1 MVGEIGPLETRL
13 EAAYFWAQD
22 DSEPLPNPQRG
33 DLVESNFSGVVG
45 VGHRFD
51 NTLTVQLEYFYNGA
65 GDPDDLN
72 ASLGRFATGNIL
84 QMSRHLT
91 GFLISYEFQPIIVGQ
106 VVWLHSW
113 DDSSNNMQPIL
124 TWSATDNIDQF
135 R

>member
-1 MVGEIGPLETRL
+1 M
-13 EAAYFWAQD
+13 
-22 DSEPLPNPQRG
+22 
-33 DLVESNFSGVVG
+33 VG

-72 ASLGRFATGNIL
+72 VSLGRFATGNIL

-113 DDSSNNMQPIL
+113 DDSSNNIQPIL
-124 TWSATDNIDQF
+124 TWSATDNIDLLIGANLNFGDRPEGTSALDLEIESEFGTFPNLYFMQF
-135 R
+135 KWYF